1 MSTIEDSDSK
11 RKHEFNDGASNKS
24 ARVDTL
30 LIDKLTSFLS
40 KHPKQLKTVAYG
52 TAGFRYNL
60 DLPLDPIFVRMG
72 LLAVFRSA
80 SVGYKATGVMIT
92 ASHNPEC
99 DNGVKMVDYDG
110 GMFHQSWEAKAEAL
124 ANASEE
130 SLPRLLQSLQHSIT
144 IDNELIDFT
153 KTVVIVGRDTRPHSG
168 RLLACIK
175 LGVEIL
181 GGTLIDV
188 GVVTTPQLH
197 FSVGLY
203 NEQSITD
210 IHAHLITGEW
220 LISQYNE
227 RFSKAYVDICSRLPA
242 SENKVHLIID
252 ASNGVGSLSISRTL
266 DRINTLAS
274 ASDIPHS
281 ITYDIRNP
289 AYSGPV
295 NHNCGAEHVQKN
307 VQPPV
312 NVSAGTD
319 IGHTI
324 CSLDGDADRIVFH
337 GFVNKGHNSDPS
349 AGSDWIMLDGDK
361 IAALFVIL
369 LKQTLEAAEPLLHST
384 STTTSTT
391 TATTSISHTNIR
403 FGVVQTAYANGSS
416 TSFFRS
422 QGVDVSMAKT
432 GVKYLHHVALEKYD
446 IGVYFEANGHGKRI
460 ICIVCIVFIWCP
472 LMLQAMLIHMHTIQL
487 YAYTFMLYSHVVVII
502 LPT

>member
-1 MSTIEDSDSK
+1 MNQGQINMTIIEDKDSK
-11 RKHEFNDGASNKS
+11 RKHEFNNSASNKL
-24 ARVDTL
+24 ARRVDSE

-52 TAGFRYNL
+52 TAGFRYNV

-72 LLAVFRSA
+72 LLAVFRSV

-110 GMFHQSWEAKAEAL
+110 GMLHQSWETKAEAL
-124 ANASEE
+124 ANASDET
-130 SLPRLLQSLQHSIT
+130 LPQLLQSLQQSVT
-144 IDNELIDFT
+144 ISNELIDFT
-153 KTVVIVGRDTRPHSG
+153 KTVVIVGRDTRPHSE

-197 FSVGLY
+197 FAVGLY
-203 NEQSITD
+203 NEQTSTTD
-210 IHAHLITGEW
+210 SQANLINGEW
-220 LISQYNE
+220 LISQYYE
-227 RFSKAYVDICSRLPA
+227 RFSTAYLDICSRLPA

-252 ASNGVGSLSISRTL
+252 ASNGVGSLSIARTL

-274 ASDIPHS
+274 ASDMPHS
-281 ITYDIRNP
+281 ISYDIRNP

-295 NHNCGAEHVQKN
+295 NHNCGAEHVQKT

-337 GFVNKGHNSDPS
+337 GYINKGHSSDIS
-349 AGSDWIMLDGDK
+349 AGSEWIMLDGDK
-361 IAALFVIL
+361 IAALFVVL
-369 LKQTLEAAEPLLHST
+369 LKQTLEDAEPLLHST
-384 STTTSTT
+384 TSTTTSTST
-391 TATTSISHTNIR
+391 NTSHTNIR

-416 TSFFRS
+416 TAFFRS

-432 GVKYLHHVALEKYD
+432 GVKYLHHVASEKYD
-446 IGVYFEANGHGKRI
+446 IGVYFEANGHGK
-460 ICIVCIVFIWCP
+460 
-472 LMLQAMLIHMHTIQL
+472 LIMYMQL
-487 YAYTFMLYSHVVVII
+487 YVYH
-502 LPT
+502 

>member
-1 MSTIEDSDSK
+1 MNQGQINMTSVEDKDSK
-11 RKHEFNDGASNKS
+11 RKHEFNDSASNKS

-30 LIDKLTSFLS
+30 LIDKITSFLS

-52 TAGFRYNL
+52 TAGFRYNV

-99 DNGVKMVDYDG
+99 DNGVKMVDCDG
-110 GMFHQSWEAKAEAL
+110 GMLHQSWEAKAEGL

-130 SLPRLLQSLQHSIT
+130 SLPQLLQSLLQSIT
-144 IDNELIDFT
+144 RDNELIDFS
-153 KTVVIVGRDTRPHSG
+153 KTVVIVGRDTRPHSE

-203 NEQSITD
+203 NEKTSTTTD
-210 IHAHLITGEW
+210 SQAHPITGEW
-220 LISQYNE
+220 LISQYYE
-227 RFSKAYVDICSRLPA
+227 RFSTAYLDICSRLPA

-252 ASNGVGSLSISRTL
+252 ASNGVGSLSIARTL
-266 DRINTLAS
+266 DHINTLAS
-274 ASDIPHS
+274 ASGMPHS
-281 ITYDIRNP
+281 ISYDIRNP

-295 NHNCGAEHVQKN
+295 NHNCGAEHVQKT

-337 GFVNKGHNSDPS
+337 GYINKGHNSDIS
-349 AGSDWIMLDGDK
+349 AGSEWIMLDGDK
-361 IAALFVIL
+361 IAALFVVL
-369 LKQTLEAAEPLLHST
+369 LKQTLEDAEPLLHST
-384 STTTSTT
+384 TTSTNT
-391 TATTSISHTNIR
+391 NTSHTNIR

-416 TSFFRS
+416 TAFFRS

-432 GVKYLHHVALEKYD
+432 GVKYLHHVASEKYD
-446 IGVYFEANGHGKRI
+446 IGVYFEANGHGKLMTSI
-460 ICIVCIVFIWCP
+460 IR
-472 LMLQAMLIHMHTIQL
+472 
-487 YAYTFMLYSHVVVII
+487 
-502 LPT
+502 

>member
-1 MSTIEDSDSK
+1 MSTNEDNNSK
-11 RKHEFNDGASNKS
+11 RKYEFSDGASNKS
-24 ARVDTL
+24 ARVNSL

-52 TAGFRYNL
+52 TAGFRHNV

-72 LLAVFRSA
+72 LLAVFRSV
-80 SVGYKATGVMIT
+80 SVGNKATGVMIT

-110 GMFHQSWEAKAEAL
+110 GMLHQSWEAKAEAL
-124 ANASEE
+124 SNASEE
-130 SLPRLLQSLQHSIT
+130 SLPQLLESLLQSIT
-144 IDNELIDFT
+144 IDNEHIDFT
-153 KTVVIVGRDTRPHSG
+153 KTVVIVGRDTRPHSE

-203 NEQSITD
+203 NERTSTHSQ
-210 IHAHLITGEW
+210 AHPITGEW
-220 LISQYNE
+220 LISQYYE
-227 RFSKAYVDICSRLPA
+227 RFSRAYLDICSRLPA

-266 DRINTLAS
+266 DHINTLAS
-274 ASDIPHS
+274 TSDMSHS
-281 ITYDIRNP
+281 ISYDIRNP

-295 NHNCGAEHVQKN
+295 NHNCGAEHVQKT

-319 IGHTI
+319 IGQTI

-337 GFVNKGHNSDPS
+337 GYVNKGHNSDQQ
-349 AGSDWIMLDGDK
+349 SDWIMLDGDK
-361 IAALFVIL
+361 IAALLVIL

-384 STTTSTT
+384 TTSTTTSTNT
-391 TATTSISHTNIR
+391 ISHTNIR

-416 TSFFRS
+416 TAFFRS

-446 IGVYFEANGHGKRI
+446 IGVYFEANGHGKLMTSI
-460 ICIVCIVFIWCP
+460 IR
-472 LMLQAMLIHMHTIQL
+472 
-487 YAYTFMLYSHVVVII
+487 
-502 LPT
+502 